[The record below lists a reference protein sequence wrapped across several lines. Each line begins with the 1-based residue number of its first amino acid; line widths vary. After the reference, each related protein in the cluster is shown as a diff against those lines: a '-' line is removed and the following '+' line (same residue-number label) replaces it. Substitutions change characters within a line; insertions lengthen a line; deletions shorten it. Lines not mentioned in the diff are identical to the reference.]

1 VTESPPGAH
10 PAPDMRRGGPHH
22 TDRPNAAAAK
32 LQQVD
37 LTTAVRRPLPAA
49 LATVYMVHTSRGGL
63 RALLLVD
70 CPLPGCGH
78 VHQHRATVDFTSGR
92 RRAGCGR
99 SYIVHA
105 GAVEA
110 GVAA

>member
-1 VTESPPGAH
+1 MNPPVK
-10 PAPDMRRGGPHH
+10 RQGGPQQ
-22 TDRPNAAAAK
+22 TDRPNVAAAAK
-32 LQQVD
+32 RQHHKG
-37 LTTAVRRPLPAA
+37 TTAVTRQPLPAA

-63 RALLLVD
+63 RALLLVE

-92 RRAGCGR
+92 RKAGCGR